1 MCIRRCMDMRTNI
14 VLDDKLVEKALKVSG
29 LQTKKELIT
38 TALKEFV
45 RNRSRLDIR
54 QLKGKI
60 NFRDGYNYKKLRQG
74 RNI

>member
-1 MCIRRCMDMRTNI
+1 MRTNI

-29 LQTKKELIT
+29 LKTKKELIA

-60 NFRDGYNYKKLRQG
+60 KFRDGYDYKKLRQG
-74 RNI
+74 RKI

>member
-1 MCIRRCMDMRTNI
+1 MRTNI

>member
-1 MCIRRCMDMRTNI
+1 MDMRTNI
-14 VLDDKLVEKALKVSG
+14 VLDDKLVERALKVSG

>member
-1 MCIRRCMDMRTNI
+1 MRTNI
-14 VLDDKLVEKALKVSG
+14 VLDDKLVERALKVSG

>member
-1 MCIRRCMDMRTNI
+1 MRTNI
-14 VLDDKLVEKALKVSG
+14 VLDDKLVERALKVSG
-29 LQTKKELIT
+29 LQTQKELIT

-60 NFRDGYNYKKLRQG
+60 NFMDGYNYKKLRQG

>member
-1 MCIRRCMDMRTNI
+1 MRTNI
-14 VLDDKLVEKALKVSG
+14 VLDDKLVEKALKISG
-29 LQTKKELIT
+29 LKTKKELIA